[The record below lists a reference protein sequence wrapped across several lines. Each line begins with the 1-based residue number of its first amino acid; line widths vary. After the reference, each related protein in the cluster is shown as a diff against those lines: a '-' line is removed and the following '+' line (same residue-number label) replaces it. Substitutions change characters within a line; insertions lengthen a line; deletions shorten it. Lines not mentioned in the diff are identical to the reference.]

1 MKLVA
6 QYRSQAVRARAGPL
20 CYLNLVYST
29 QPLPSFLRQ
38 LGRHLPRRVWVGA
51 LLASVAPVLFGLG
64 PAALRQFFNSFND
77 LIGNLVFDLTLLFRQ
92 ILLLFQLLGASV
104 CCESVGM

>member
-1 MKLVA
+1 MNDFFLETDQQSRISHLRTKLVA

-20 CYLNLVYST
+20 CYLHLVYST
-29 QPLPSFLRQ
+29 QPLPSFLNQ

-64 PAALRQFFNSFND
+64 PAALRQFF
-77 LIGNLVFDLTLLFRQ
+77 
-92 ILLLFQLLGASV
+92 
-104 CCESVGM
+104 